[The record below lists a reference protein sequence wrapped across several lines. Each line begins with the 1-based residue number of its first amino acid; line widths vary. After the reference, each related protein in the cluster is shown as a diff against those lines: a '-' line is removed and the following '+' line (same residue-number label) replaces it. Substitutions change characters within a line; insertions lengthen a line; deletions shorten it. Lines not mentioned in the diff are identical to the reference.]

1 MEGQVRL
8 GWVCSEFPRRERG
21 PAQADGGGSLSV
33 HTTWVQNRIPRMPS
47 PRMSLRGG
55 SIWGGGSDTRPLR
68 QLSRERGQESPG
80 QGYFPPSAKG
90 VVVVV
95 LCGAVLSARGQQP
108 NSRGLRGSCLW
119 GQGQRPLIILG
130 NRSPRWHTHCPVPLP
145 RAAAQR

>member
-55 SIWGGGSDTRPLR
+55 SIWGGGVGHKASQAAVQGARTGVPRTGLLSSFSQGGGGGGSVRCRVVRPRSAAKLQGPSWVLPLGSGTETSDY
-68 QLSRERGQESPG
+68 PG
-80 QGYFPPSAKG
+80 K
-90 VVVVV
+90 
-95 LCGAVLSARGQQP
+95 
-108 NSRGLRGSCLW
+108 
-119 GQGQRPLIILG
+119 
-130 NRSPRWHTHCPVPLP
+130 
-145 RAAAQR
+145 